1 MSNKKEDI
9 IDVRNPRTGA
19 YDFTL
24 KITGKQEISQIV
36 ERLRENQFIWRQKS
50 VEERIT
56 VMQTWSEVLKEYRT
70 ELINVV
76 TVDTG
81 RKYESIREVDNLS
94 KWIDKWSIIAKK
106 ELQPYRSS
114 SSLPMVEAE
123 SDYAAYPIAGIISPW
138 NFPLSL
144 SLMDAIPALLAGC
157 ATIIKPSE
165 ITPRFIEV
173 ITKTID
179 KVPELSK
186 VLKYVPGDG
195 STGAAL
201 IENVDMV
208 CFTGSVKTGRMV
220 AIKSAERFIPSFL
233 ELGGKDP
240 AIILKSADIDR
251 ATSAILFGSVLGA
264 GQQCYSLERLYV
276 DESIVDKFILS
287 LKEKA
292 NKLTLAYPT
301 PESGEIGP
309 IISED
314 QAEILAD
321 QLQDAIDKGAIVHC
335 GGEIENLGGGKWC
348 RPTVISNVNS
358 TMKIASKETFGPI
371 MPIISFTNLN
381 KAIEMANDSDFGLSG
396 AVFAGSKEEAM
407 EVAQQLE
414 VGGVSIN
421 DAGITPFFIGDDDEH
436 SKNSFKNSGLG
447 GSRLGSKSINRF
459 IRRKAIFSNS
469 SSTPSPW
476 WFTLDE

>member
-1 MSNKKEDI
+1 
-9 IDVRNPRTGA
+9 
-19 YDFTL
+19 
-24 KITGKQEISQIV
+24 
-36 ERLRENQFIWRQKS
+36 
-50 VEERIT
+50 
-56 VMQTWSEVLKEYRT
+56 
-70 ELINVV
+70 
-76 TVDTG
+76 

-144 SLMDAIPALLAGC
+144 SLMDTIPALLAGC

-251 ATSAILFGSVLGA
+251 ATSPTVFGSVLGA
-264 GQQCYSLERLYV
+264 GQQCY
-276 DESIVDKFILS
+276 
-287 LKEKA
+287 
-292 NKLTLAYPT
+292 TL
-301 PESGEIGP
+301 ESGEIGP

-381 KAIEMANDSDFGLSG
+381 KA
-396 AVFAGSKEEAM
+396 
-407 EVAQQLE
+407 
-414 VGGVSIN
+414 
-421 DAGITPFFIGDDDEH
+421 
-436 SKNSFKNSGLG
+436 
-447 GSRLGSKSINRF
+447 
-459 IRRKAIFSNS
+459 
-469 SSTPSPW
+469 
-476 WFTLDE
+476 